1 MGVVL
6 GERDIRREIMKHRG
20 RSEKFLMKTCN
31 SSCQV
36 PISGGNVWRRSCQ
49 CTSDCGYFLPLLTS
63 SCWKAHKWLLQNE
76 GHNFSYFPFATA
88 FLFWQEKCFTNNW
101 FVIKVKSKQGSW
113 FLFTRAKQKQHFDL
127 MGTRPRCSTVIKEKL
142 KKSFGGLAVWEEIR
156 MKSWEPSLMIGC
168 YIFSLSSFSD

>member
-20 RSEKFLMKTCN
+20 RSEKFLMKACN

-88 FLFWQEKCFTNNW
+88 FLFF
-101 FVIKVKSKQGSW
+101 
-113 FLFTRAKQKQHFDL
+113 FLQLVSGQRVEQSIWSLLYQHRRAELSEEVLTEISIPYPSTYSFWAFKPVYTLQKH
-127 MGTRPRCSTVIKEKL
+127 
-142 KKSFGGLAVWEEIR
+142 
-156 MKSWEPSLMIGC
+156 
-168 YIFSLSSFSD
+168 LSQSVSVCDILW